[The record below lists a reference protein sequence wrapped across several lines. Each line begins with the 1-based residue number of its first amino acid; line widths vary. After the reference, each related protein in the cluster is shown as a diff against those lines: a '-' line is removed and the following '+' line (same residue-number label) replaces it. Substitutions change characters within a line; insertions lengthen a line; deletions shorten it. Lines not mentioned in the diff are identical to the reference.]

1 MLKSSSFKSLLLLLS
16 LLNFYFQFTY
26 SLGRCWEQAFVNN
39 TVFINTISTGDV
51 QMGYLSQLNKLNYPN
66 IIPSGMPKITVEL
79 LKEKC
84 DKLGIKMCAA
94 IQFFQCPGTWGEDK
108 LSYDWGNLL
117 TPEEYKAS
125 RRKGAVLPIGEEV
138 TSGIAYKRIRCLSK
152 SARNGVPNHTNYIPD
167 LITPMFSYF
176 GFSSTLLN
184 YVNSYFHSTT
194 TKNNKYLTEAEQEE
208 EDLFFD
214 LLDEDRT

>member
-1 MLKSSSFKSLLLLLS
+1 MIYISKIYASKWEKYGFPNLKTIRNLSLGLTQALLSYSQPTIFIIMLKSSSFKLLLS
-16 LLNFYFQFTY
+16 LLLNLYFQFTY
-26 SLGRCWEQAFVNN
+26 SFGRCWEQAFVNN
-39 TVFINTISTGDV
+39 TVFINTIGTGDV

-125 RRKGAVLPIGEEV
+125 RRKGVE
-138 TSGIAYKRIRCLSK
+138 
-152 SARNGVPNHTNYIPD
+152 
-167 LITPMFSYF
+167 
-176 GFSSTLLN
+176 TLFN
-184 YVNSYFHSTT
+184 IFIYY
-194 TKNNKYLTEAEQEE
+194 
-208 EDLFFD
+208 
-214 LLDEDRT
+214 